1 MANFEEWNLADEMRK
16 ERDSLLGFVA
26 DVDNIR
32 TFIQKV
38 KEDMRDA
45 LSLNKYGRGQDNDD
59 LFKILDKRV
68 GNYEPI

>member
-1 MANFEEWNLADEMRK
+1 MVDFEEWNLADEMRK

-45 LSLNKYGRGQDNDD
+45 LSLNKYGKGQDNDD

-68 GNYEPI
+68 GKL

>member
-45 LSLNKYGRGQDNDD
+45 LSLNKYGKGQDNDD

-68 GNYEPI
+68 GKL

>member
-1 MANFEEWNLADEMRK
+1 MVDFEEWNLADEMRK
-16 ERDSLLGFVA
+16 EQDSVSGFVA

-45 LSLNKYGRGQDNDD
+45 LSLNKYGKGQDNDD

-68 GNYEPI
+68 GKL

>member
-1 MANFEEWNLADEMRK
+1 MVDFEEWNLADEMRK

-59 LFKILDKRV
+59 LFEILDKRF
-68 GNYEPI
+68 GKL

>member
-1 MANFEEWNLADEMRK
+1 MVDLKEWNLADEMRK
-16 ERDSLLGFVA
+16 EQDSVSGFVA

-45 LSLNKYGRGQDNDD
+45 LSLNKYGKGQDNDD

-68 GNYEPI
+68 GKL

>member
-16 ERDSLLGFVA
+16 EQDSVSGFVA

-45 LSLNKYGRGQDNDD
+45 LSLNKYGKGQDNDD

-68 GNYEPI
+68 GKL

>member
-16 ERDSLLGFVA
+16 EQDSVSGFVA

-59 LFKILDKRV
+59 LFEILDKRF
-68 GNYEPI
+68 GKL